1 MSSDENRVEALKD
14 RLAAVKAKRGYL
26 LPHHGLL
33 AVTSERLLEAYDN
46 AYTAIALDEKVLSK
60 RDRELV
66 WLAVLIATDEA
77 IATHHIPK
85 FMNAGGTLPEFVAV
99 LALTSFL
106 EGATCYDFVADHW
119 ERHLPG
125 LDTDA
130 EYARAV
136 ERVAAPLSPRDAWM
150 CACAVHAARAN
161 FRLLR
166 LAIIGAYRAE
176 VAEADLAEAL
186 SIVMFPGSVPHFVEA
201 ARVWMETIR
210 DGAVT
215 PSPAFAAWA
224 GMEGQGGFDEASGKA
239 HR

>member
-1 MSSDENRVEALKD
+1 MPEPAPVTKSRLPASESLRDMRTGSDVIGRPRIVSDKDRVEGLKR
-14 RLAAVKAKRGYL
+14 RLASVKAKRGYL

-85 FMNAGGTLPEFVAV
+85 FLDAGGTRGDFIAV
-99 LALTSFL
+99 LALTSLL
-106 EGATCYDFVADHW
+106 EGATCYDFVAEHW
-119 ERHLPG
+119 ERHVEA

-136 ERVAAPLSPRDAWM
+136 ERIAAPGCAPARSMPRAPTSGSCGSPSSTPIAP
-150 CACAVHAARAN
+150 V
-161 FRLLR
+161 LR
-166 LAIIGAYRAE
+166 KTISRRR
-176 VAEADLAEAL
+176 
-186 SIVMFPGSVPHFVEA
+186 FPS
-201 ARVWMETIR
+201 
-210 DGAVT
+210 
-215 PSPAFAAWA
+215 
-224 GMEGQGGFDEASGKA
+224 
-239 HR
+239 